1 MMELLHFWPSSV
13 TLYANLYH
21 IRNILNMGLTI
32 KSNNNSCKVFL
43 LTYFLLCI
51 TVRYCTLLKT
61 GKFKGCVTTEILI
74 VGSTRLVASIFKLK
88 SIKGVA

>member
-1 MMELLHFWPSSV
+1 MKKLIYVCVLMMELLHFWPSSV

-21 IRNILNMGLTI
+21 IRNILNTGLTM

-51 TVRYCTLLKT
+51 TVRYWRENSPIE
-61 GKFKGCVTTEILI
+61 V
-74 VGSTRLVASIFKLK
+74 K
-88 SIKGVA
+88 SR